1 MTTITRLPARKRG
14 RLRGLTLVEVM
25 IAAALSGAILTAVL
39 TTFLF
44 LGRSG
49 ENIVN
54 YAEMESQARR
64 GLELFAEDTRQASD
78 IAWNSATEVR
88 LTVNFAYVVYG
99 YDAGNRVFY
108 RTADGTRRTIISG
121 VDAFSFQGYK
131 ITGGVV
137 DLSDLA
143 QAAQVTKQL
152 QISLRASRTTATVA
166 TATNTVLSARFIL
179 RNKHVT
185 T

>member
-99 YDAGNRVFY
+99 
-108 RTADGTRRTIISG
+108 
-121 VDAFSFQGYK
+121 
-131 ITGGVV
+131 
-137 DLSDLA
+137 
-143 QAAQVTKQL
+143 
-152 QISLRASRTTATVA
+152 
-166 TATNTVLSARFIL
+166 
-179 RNKHVT
+179 
-185 T
+185 